1 MVEMNYTELE
11 SAYQDYLLNE
21 RMLVK
26 ATAMSYLYDL
36 RKLDTFIAGK
46 PVQDISRD
54 DLRAFMR
61 DLGKRGFA
69 PNSVRRMMFGF
80 GTFFKWLTLERQIT
94 TTNVSAGI
102 ILPKKKRKE
111 PVLFSEEQVRIF
123 ATTPARTPR
132 ESLAFGLLAWL
143 GLRTSECL
151 KLRVGD
157 VLLEQGLIVLR
168 GTKNGDDYKLPIP
181 AALLDQ
187 CRRLTTNRQ
196 PDEWLLAGAMGGQ
209 WTRADFLPV
218 FYRHLKKCKLD
229 GLGLTPRSLRHSCF
243 SHKSERGVPVRTI
256 QAISRHKRLD
266 SLSQYLHVT
275 STALANAVEI
285 SPLAEVK

>member
-1 MVEMNYTELE
+1 MTTISELE
-11 SAYQDYLLNE
+11 SAYKDYLLNE

-36 RKLDTFIAGK
+36 RKLDTFLQGK

-61 DLGKRGFA
+61 DLGKRGYS
-69 PNSVRRMMFGF
+69 PNSIRRMMGGF
-80 GTFFKWLTLERQIT
+80 GTFFKWLFLEKRISE
-94 TTNVSAGI
+94 NVHVGI

-111 PVLFSEEQVRIF
+111 PALFSENQVRIF
-123 ATTPARTPR
+123 TSTPAKTPR
-132 ESLAFGLLAWL
+132 ENLAFGLLAWL

-168 GTKNGDDYKLPIP
+168 STKNGDDWKLPIP
-181 AALLDQ
+181 NALLES
-187 CRRLTTNRQ
+187 CRRLTKRRQ
-196 PDEWLLAGAMGGQ
+196 PDEWLLAGEMGGG
-209 WTRADFLPV
+209 WSREDFRHA
-218 FYRHLKKCKLD
+218 FNRHLRKCKLD

-243 SHKSERGVPVRTI
+243 SHKAQRNVPVRTI
-256 QAISRHKRLD
+256 MAISRHKRLD
-266 SLSQYLHVT
+266 SLQQYLHVS

-285 SPLAEVK
+285 SPLAEVE